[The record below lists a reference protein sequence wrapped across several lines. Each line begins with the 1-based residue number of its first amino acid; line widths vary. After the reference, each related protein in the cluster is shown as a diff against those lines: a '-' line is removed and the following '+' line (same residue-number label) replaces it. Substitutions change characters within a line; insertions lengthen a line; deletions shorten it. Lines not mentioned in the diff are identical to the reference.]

1 MVSHLPGS
9 PFRSLYL
16 SAHHSSSVISF
27 YHLFPL
33 LGVGEQVESNP
44 VSPGLDKWLCSGE
57 GSWVSTMDTAGG
69 SHPHPSL
76 SPVGWALAPNGQLLG
91 PVTHP
96 ALRLWKSHASM
107 SGGLALLN
115 NNLHSLPSLG
125 RKWPVS
131 SL

>member
-1 MVSHLPGS
+1 MINPFANGVSSSRLPLQ
-9 PFRSLYL
+9 SLYL
-16 SAHHSSSVISF
+16 SAHPSSSLISF

-44 VSPGLDKWLCSGE
+44 VSPGLGKWLCSGE
-57 GSWVSTMDTAGG
+57 GSWVGTMDTAGG
-69 SHPHPSL
+69 SRPHPSL
-76 SPVGWALAPNGQLLG
+76 SPVGGALALDGQLLG

-115 NNLHSLPSLG
+115 NNLCILFLP
-125 RKWPVS
+125 
-131 SL
+131 